1 MEIEYLIKFLKQSSG
16 QVFSKKSASFLWE
29 LQRQTQTL
37 IDRGAIEELIIDGE
51 VFYKLL

>member
-16 QVFSKKSASFLWE
+16 QVFSKRDASFLWMM
-29 LQRQTQTL
+29 QRQTQTL

>member
-1 MEIEYLIKFLKQSSG
+1 METETLIKFLKQSSG

-29 LQRQTQTL
+29 LQRQTHIL
-37 IDRGAIEELIIDGE
+37 IYRKAIEELIIDGE